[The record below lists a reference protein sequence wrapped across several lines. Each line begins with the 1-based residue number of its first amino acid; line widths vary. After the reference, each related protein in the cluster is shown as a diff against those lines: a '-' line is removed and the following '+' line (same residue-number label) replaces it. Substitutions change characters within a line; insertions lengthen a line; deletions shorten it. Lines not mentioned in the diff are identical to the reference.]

1 MLKIMEENSFI
12 TVGENRHKY
21 GIGEGKEEPV
31 C

>member
-1 MLKIMEENSFI
+1 MLKIMEVSFI